1 MTGAGGAGKQEKL
14 GTALGGTEFST
25 NFQRTFT
32 GMDKSRTQERRL
44 AYENEQFKGIVHKKM
59 KTKRATVCRSED
71 IL

>member
-14 GTALGGTEFST
+14 GTALAGTEFAT

-32 GMDKSRTQERRL
+32 GMDKSRTQERRP
-44 AYENEQFKGIVHKKM
+44 AYENEQFKGIVHQEM
-59 KTKRATVCRSED
+59 KIKRATVCRSEY